1 MNIDSRSAGVSLAQK
16 IDLLL
21 PQTQCTQCGYDGCT
35 PYAVAVA
42 DGRADINQCPPGDDG
57 VIVALAA
64 LLKRESKQLDLRF
77 GITKPRAIATID
89 ENICIGCTLCIKA
102 CPVDAIVGASKQMHT
117 VIGSECTGCELCL
130 APCPVDC
137 IVMRPPAGAE
147 EALAR
152 PELWRRRRNFRL
164 ARVQRDRTEKAQRL
178 ALKSA
183 RPDQEEMQ
191 PDPAQKKSAAI
202 EAAQQR
208 ARARQN
214 ATKKNNP

>member
-1 MNIDSRSAGVSLAQK
+1 MSIDSRSVVVSLAQD

-21 PQTQCTQCGYDGCT
+21 PQTQCTQCGYDGCA
-35 PYAVAVA
+35 PYARAVA
-42 DGRADINQCPPGDDG
+42 DGRADINQCPPGG
-57 VIVALAA
+57 AAVVVALAG
-64 LLKRESKQLDLRF
+64 LLKRESKPLDLRF

-152 PELWRRRRNFRL
+152 PEFWRRRRNFHL

-178 ALKSA
+178 ALKSS
-183 RPDQEEMQ
+183 RLNQEESR
-191 PDPAQKKSAAI
+191 PDPARKKSAAI
-202 EAAQQR
+202 EAAQRR

-214 ATKKNNP
+214 ATKKINP